1 MDTEK
6 FVGTWIAYLVVSFPA
21 AYVWHLV
28 MSHGLY
34 RRLAIFSGFDESVIG
49 LGFGYADSG
58 PYRLPSIRL
67 ISRHGSAHPPH
78 LESQQAAFKQP
89 QQPWDYRDKYQ
100 TS

>member
-21 AYVWHLV
+21 AYVWRLV

-78 LESQQAAFKQP
+78 LNPSRP
-89 QQPWDYRDKYQ
+89 YSNSLGSRGINRDKLK